1 MDYPIA
7 SLALQRLSVAVSEDA
22 KARAIACERRI
33 RNTKFSAAYA
43 SELSRMRTL
52 ASTTLFQELHTPS
65 SSRIGLAQWEKVNQ
79 RVLKFIQ
86 LEEQIEASKI
96 DELHSIL
103 SKGTKGELRK
113 NFVQGGNTSYPEPDA
128 LPELW
133 GKFSEFLNTKNQ
145 PTILYAA
152 GLYQWLITAHFY
164 EDANGRLARLCADW
178 ALLKA
183 GLIPIV
189 FPDDISSFV
198 SALDTNDPFSPSDA
212 VYLVCEALER
222 TLEIIHGSN

>member
-1 MDYPIA
+1 MA
-7 SLALQRLSVAVSEDA
+7 SLAFLRLSVAVNEDA
-22 KARAIACERRI
+22 KAMAIECERRI
-33 RNTKFSAAYA
+33 RNTKFSLAKA

-65 SSRIGLAQWEKVNQ
+65 SSRIGLAQWEDANQ

-86 LEEQIEASKI
+86 LEEQIEGSKI

-103 SKGTKGELRK
+103 SKRTKGELRK
-113 NFVQGGNTSYPEPDA
+113 NFVHGGNTPYPEPEA

-133 GKFSEFLNTKNQ
+133 EKFSEFLNTNNQ

-178 ALLKA
+178 ALLRA